1 MAENSKSGTHVMRAN
16 FHHAVVTGEQIHT
29 HFIMTTLDAWN
40 SMPESRSPLWQT
52 VTYNDEV
59 IAVAIDVTQQ
69 SVPAVKPQSP
79 DRAYVPSL
87 N

>member
-1 MAENSKSGTHVMRAN
+1 MAKHNSGNTRVMRAS
-16 FHHAVVTGEQIHT
+16 FRHASVTGEQIHT
-29 HFIMTTLDAWN
+29 HFVMTTFDAWK

-52 VTYNDEV
+52 VTYNDEI

-79 DRAYVPSL
+79 DRAYVPSE